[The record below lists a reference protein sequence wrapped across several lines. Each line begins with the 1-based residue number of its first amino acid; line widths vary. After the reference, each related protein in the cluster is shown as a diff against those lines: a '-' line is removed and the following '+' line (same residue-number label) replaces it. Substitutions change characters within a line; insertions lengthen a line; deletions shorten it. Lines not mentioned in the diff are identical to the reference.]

1 MEQNEKP
8 TLIPSESASTP
19 LKPRKNP
26 AILIAGIALIFS
38 ILAAVELGFYEHENT
53 NNITAIKSAVTALQ
67 EQAQSST
74 QQLTN
79 TLTHLQQQATQQQ
92 NTIAE
97 LQQITSN
104 KQSGW
109 LLSEANYAVRLA
121 DYKLRFMRDVP
132 TAIALLQSADASLAT
147 LDDPNLLTL
156 RQLLAKN
163 IADLQAVPKVDMVGI
178 LTRLTVLQQQVA
190 QLPLQVSVLSPEKSA
205 ANTAIDNTLPMW
217 RRASAESWHTLKQL
231 IVIRRVDKP
240 IEPLP
245 SVINQAYLQQNV
257 QLLLQ
262 QARVAVLHN
271 QADIYQS
278 SLQQAKDWIKRY
290 FSINVALTQS
300 LTQNVSD
307 LQKIDIAPPLPD
319 LTKLEEAAQNAVN
332 KTANDGKS

>member
-1 MEQNEKP
+1 MEQNEKQ
-8 TLIPSESASTP
+8 TIIPSESTSNP
-19 LKPRKNP
+19 IKSRKSP
-26 AILIAGIALIFS
+26 AILIAGIALVFS
-38 ILAAVELGFYEHENT
+38 ILAAVELGFYEHENS
-53 NNITAIKSAVTALQ
+53 NNIATIRSAVTALQ
-67 EQAQSST
+67 EQAQTST
-74 QQLTN
+74 QQLSN
-79 TLTHLQQQATQQQ
+79 TLTYLQQQTTQQQ

-97 LQQITSN
+97 LQQITSS
-104 KQSGW
+104 KQSSW

-147 LDDPNLLTL
+147 LDDPNLLAL

-163 IADLQAVPKVDMVGI
+163 IADLQAVPKLDMVGI

-190 QLPLQVSVLSPEKSA
+190 QLPLQVSALPTEKST
-205 ANTAIDNTLPMW
+205 ANGVVDNTLPMW
-217 RRASAESWHTLKQL
+217 RRASAQSWHTLQQL

-245 SVINQAYLQQNV
+245 SVVNQAYLQQNI

-262 QARVAVLHN
+262 QARVAVLRN

-278 SLQQAKDWIKRY
+278 SLQQASDWIKRY

-307 LQKIDIAPPLPD
+307 LQKIDIAPSLPD
-319 LTKLEEAAQNAVN
+319 LTKLEEAVRNAVN
-332 KTANDGKS
+332 KTANNGK